1 MEICITHF
9 KSVWDNKT
17 DNFTQLKSFL
27 KFEQALYGLS
37 VVPRKDKLS
46 ATLIS
51 PAVYKTESTRSNSNV
66 IKWSAWCAVDVDDYK
81 PNSDL
86 QDDLMT
92 RFAGHYFVC
101 YSTASSTK
109 EQPKFRLIFPLTDEI
124 TSDNIPKFWHA
135 LNNELGD
142 LADRQTKDL

>member
-1 MEICITHF
+1 MEVYITHF

-17 DNFTQLKSFL
+17 DNCTELKNFL

-37 VVPRKDKLS
+37 AVPRKDKLS

-51 PAVYKTESTRSNSNV
+51 PAVYKNESTRSNSNV
-66 IKWSAWCAVDVDDYK
+66 IKWSSWCAVDVDDYK
-81 PNSDL
+81 PKGDL
-86 QDDLMT
+86 KEELMI
-92 RFAGHYFVC
+92 RFSSHYFVC
-101 YSTASSTK
+101 YSTASSTQ

-124 TSDNIPKFWHA
+124 SSDNIPKFWHA

-142 LADRQTKDL
+142 LADRQTKD

>member
-1 MEICITHF
+1 MEIYITHF

-51 PAVYKTESTRSNSNV
+51 PAVYKSESTRSNSNV
-66 IKWSAWCAVDVDDYK
+66 IKWSSWCAVDVDDYK
-81 PNSDL
+81 P
-86 QDDLMT
+86 
-92 RFAGHYFVC
+92 
-101 YSTASSTK
+101 K
-109 EQPKFRLIFPLTDEI
+109 
-124 TSDNIPKFWHA
+124 
-135 LNNELGD
+135 GD
-142 LADRQTKDL
+142 LKEELMIITYNHGSQCYIIYPDKISFQH